1 MSIVSVEVDSVHGSA
16 EGQRM
21 VFYRCLDDQGVQIN
35 YGPVFTTDPS
45 FDAEAHCAI
54 LLAKLQEQAE

>member
-21 VFYRCLDDQGVQIN
+21 IFYRCIDDQGQTIN
-35 YGPVFTTDPS
+35 YGPIMTTDPG
-45 FDAEAHCAI
+45 FDAEAYCDI